1 MKAALPHPC
10 LALVTD
16 RHLRPQGD
24 LVERVAMAVDGGV
37 GMVELRERDLP
48 AGELLALALRLR
60 EVTAGRAL
68 LVVNDRADV
77 ARACAADGVH
87 LPEAGLTVAAA
98 RQIMGPG
105 MLVGR
110 SVHSAAGAREAA
122 EAGADYLIVGT
133 IFPSPSK
140 PGVPPAGVALLEAV
154 AAQVELPFLAIG
166 GVTAQNAASVI
177 VAGAWGAA
185 VISAILASPAPGVA
199 ARELLRELRAH
210 AVARPERHEPSGER
224 KTTPI

>member
-1 MKAALPHPC
+1 MKPALRRPC

-16 RHLRPQGD
+16 RHLCPRDD
-24 LVERVAMAVDGGV
+24 LVERVALAVAAGV
-37 GMVELRERDLP
+37 EMVELREKDLP
-48 AGELLALALRLR
+48 AGELLALAGRLR

-98 RQIMGPG
+98 RQIIGPE

-140 PGVPPAGVALLEAV
+140 PEVAPAGVALLEAV
-154 AAQVELPFLAIG
+154 AAQVKVPFLAIG

-177 VAGAWGAA
+177 RAGAAGAA

-199 ARELLRELRAH
+199 ARELLRELRAPE
-210 AVARPERHEPSGER
+210 VALPERHEPSGER
-224 KTTPI
+224 KATPI